1 MRLICLGLCLALSL
15 SLLATGSADAFGPP
29 GLGLVEA
36 RLLEWMPQ
44 LLGALPP
51 DSVLQP
57 PPEALLAP
65 LMAGS
70 DDYAKGLEPAA
81 EVELASLLLSLPLH
95 QRLLKVA
102 VATVDGRRLALI
114 KLQAGDIKTGLFRIP
129 DLQYD
134 AVNALRVAFDLPLDL
149 QRIDLWSVVPGRDA
163 TGPVHRPVFS
173 VSADRGDFER
183 ASSSPRP
190 ARDILGGLGLVR
202 FAPQFLR
209 YAGGEPLA
217 KVARLLPDTAWSA
230 APVSESFEQLR
241 EACRQDP
248 RLPAAALAR
257 VVVHVPVSDNSVA
270 LTIDD
275 GPHPLITSLFVDIL
289 RRHDV
294 HATFFVVGEKVEEC
308 PELLRQLVDAGHEI
322 GNHTYSHPRLGQIKD
337 VDALAEIRAGA
348 LAIGKVSGKPTPLM
362 RPPGGGIAKDVLRA
376 ATAANSTVVLW
387 THNTNDWLRPSPEEI
402 AANALR
408 DLRPGCIILMHQ
420 GSMESVRALPLIIE
434 GARERGFRLCPVG
447 ELLSQSPVPVLPIPE
462 IMARY
467 QKHELEKE

>member
-1 MRLICLGLCLALSL
+1 MRVHFPTLCLALLLLGGASHALTFPDFRPLDGPLL
-15 SLLATGSADAFGPP
+15 SLVP
-29 GLGLVEA
+29 
-36 RLLEWMPQ
+36 RLL
-44 LLGALPP
+44 GTLPP
-51 DSVLQP
+51 DAALQP
-57 PPEALLAP
+57 PPKSLLTP
-65 LMAGS
+65 LADGTEE
-70 DDYAKGLEPAA
+70 YAKGIEPAA
-81 EVELASLLLSLPLH
+81 EAELASLLLSLPLH

-102 VATVDGRRLALI
+102 VASEGNRRLALV
-114 KLQAGDIKTGLFRIP
+114 KLQAGDVKTGLFRIP
-129 DLQYD
+129 DLQVD
-134 AVNALRVAFDLPLDL
+134 AVNALRVAFQMPLDL

-173 VSADRGDFER
+173 VSADRADFEL
-183 ASSSPRP
+183 ATGSPRY

-217 KVARLLPDTAWSA
+217 NVARLLPETAFSA
-230 APVSESFEQLR
+230 APLSENWEQLR
-241 EACRQDP
+241 ESCRQDP

-257 VVVHVPVSDNSVA
+257 VVVHVPVSDNAVG

-275 GPHPLITSLFVDIL
+275 GPHPLVTSLFVDIL
-289 RRHDV
+289 QRYGV

-308 PELLRQLVDAGHEI
+308 PELLRRLVDAGHEI

-362 RPPGGGIAKDVLRA
+362 RPPGGGLAKDVLRA

-402 AANALR
+402 AASALR
-408 DLRPGCIILMHQ
+408 DLKPGSIILMHQ

-434 GARERGFRLCPVG
+434 GARERGFRLSPVG
-447 ELLSQSPVPVLPIPE
+447 EMLRESPVAVLPIPE

-467 QKHELEKE
+467 EKHELGKE